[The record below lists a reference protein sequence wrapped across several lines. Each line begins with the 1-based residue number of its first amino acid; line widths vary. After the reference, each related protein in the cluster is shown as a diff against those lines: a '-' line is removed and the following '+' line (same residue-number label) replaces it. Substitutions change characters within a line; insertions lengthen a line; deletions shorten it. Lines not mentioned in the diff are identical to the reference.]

1 MEQLLLTI
9 QGIRVSADLENRV
22 MENGFF
28 TVESL
33 YSAKEPGST
42 VRFPRKII
50 WSPFVPPRVGFFA
63 LGSLLGESFNFGSTQ
78 KEGSV
83 PCQ

>member
-1 MEQLLLTI
+1 MTI

-22 MENGFF
+22 IWKKTENGFF

-50 WSPFVPPRVGFFA
+50 WSPFVPSRVGFF
-63 LGSLLGESFNFGSTQ
+63 LLGKPLRGKF
-78 KEGSV
+78 
-83 PCQ
+83 